1 MAAEGRHI
9 RPLPSAPPGD
19 VGVRVEVMPDEP
31 SDVADQVPDLASSP
45 VPASDPS
52 PSESGGAAQGHRQ
65 KAWLGMA
72 AVAVALVLL
81 SLLSGPDGF
90 DPDAPPPAADDGV
103 ATDADD
109 AMAAGKVAPL
119 NFTLKDMN
127 GVDVRLASFKGKV
140 ILLNFWATWCGP
152 CVIEIPYLIELQ
164 RQYADDLV
172 VLGVS
177 VDDPVE
183 KLKPYA
189 TKMKIN
195 YPLLVGKGRQDFQD
209 AYGPF
214 WGIPVTVFV
223 SRDGL
228 IHKKHSGLA
237 SKEQFEHEITSLL

>member
-1 MAAEGRHI
+1 MDQD
-9 RPLPSAPPGD
+9 PPD
-19 VGVRVEVMPDEP
+19 VGHHVLDI
-31 SDVADQVPDLASSP
+31 AAAP
-45 VPASDPS
+45 VPASDP
-52 PSESGGAAQGHRQ
+52 PVAEPDGPALGRPR

-72 AVAVALVLL
+72 AVAAALVLL

-90 DPDAPPPAADDGV
+90 DPDAPPPAADGSV
-103 ATDADD
+103 ASDTDD
-109 AMAAGKVAPL
+109 ALAAGTVAPL

-127 GVDVRLASFKGKV
+127 GIDVRLESFKGKV

-152 CVIEIPYLIELQ
+152 CRVEIPYLIELQ

-177 VDDPVE
+177 IDDTAE

-189 TKMKIN
+189 TEMKVN
-195 YPLLVGKGRQDFQD
+195 YPLLVGNGRQYFQD

-223 SRDGL
+223 DRDGL
-228 IHKKHSGLA
+228 IHKKHSGIA
-237 SKEQFEHEITSLL
+237 SKEQFEHEIKSLL